1 MSETSELI
9 TRTHDVEG
17 GHGKIFEIM
26 MNRPELHNAVNGA
39 MSHLFLEAWKRFRD
53 DDSLGVCILHGAG
66 NKSFCAGAD
75 LTALETLVDV
85 NASPDQKANYP
96 KTDPGPL
103 GGSRI
108 VQKKPVIT
116 MSQGYTYAGGLELF
130 CHGHIRIAE
139 KQALFSVACR
149 RWGVPL
155 IDGGSVYLP
164 RLLGTGNAL
173 PLIITGQRIRA
184 QRAREIGLVWEV
196 TEKGRGLKRAFR
208 MAEQILQQPVD
219 ALRADLASAIEGL
232 NLTLEEALQREA
244 ANTYPVI
251 ESESMK
257 RGVEDFQAG
266 KRFWFL

>member
-1 MSETSELI
+1 MSELI
-9 TRTHDVEG
+9 TKTHEVG

-26 MNRPELHNAVNGA
+26 MNRPEMHNAVNGPMA
-39 MSHLFLEAWKRFRD
+39 ALFLEAWQEFRD
-53 DDSLGVCILHGAG
+53 NDSLGVCILHGAG
-66 NKSFCAGAD
+66 DKSFCAGAD
-75 LTALETLVDV
+75 LTALESLVDL
-85 NASPDQKANYP
+85 NAGEKERAEYP
-96 KTDPGPL
+96 VKDPGPL

-116 MSQGYTYAGGLELF
+116 VSQGYTYAGGLELF
-130 CHGHIRIAE
+130 AHGHIRIAE

-184 QRAREIGLVWEV
+184 SRAREIGLVWEV
-196 TEKGRGLKRAFR
+196 TEKGKGLKRAFR

-232 NLTLEEALQREA
+232 HLPLEQALQREA

-257 RGVEDFQAG
+257 DGVARFQSG
-266 KRFWFL
+266 QRFWFL